1 MNPTVSNALSLSDL
15 FPHCRSN
22 AAVPRNVSSHN
33 PPTVRNRQQQTALC
47 FGSESQRRL
56 PSAATHYGAAASRQ
70 SGGGNGM
77 SNDGLV
83 LAKLA
88 VAVFMFLVG
97 LPVMLSFSWLREM
110 SIFWMNEGGYP
121 VWLREVVLDTYY
133 PIFFINVVLMMVYVG
148 LLLRVPPR
156 TVRSRQINFAVLA
169 LMAAAIAFAVIYTV
183 ADNFLVFLS

>member
-1 MNPTVSNALSLSDL
+1 
-15 FPHCRSN
+15 
-22 AAVPRNVSSHN
+22 
-33 PPTVRNRQQQTALC
+33 
-47 FGSESQRRL
+47 
-56 PSAATHYGAAASRQ
+56 
-70 SGGGNGM
+70 M

-133 PIFFINVVLMMVYVG
+133 PIFFINVGLMMVYVG